1 MTNIEADNLIASLP
15 KPGGLRLFREEDR
28 IVMDGGKWGSHS
40 LSVPVSSGQR
50 LIIHWKGYVENQGL
64 SLGPDYGRTE
74 APRSAPQMGADLADL
89 QPGEKITFYS
99 PSYSGKGAR
108 GWRPGTVVRATPKRV
123 LVAFHYKYEYDKHGR
138 LPPGAKPSQTWRK
151 REEVRRST
159 VR

>member
-1 MTNIEADNLIASLP
+1 MTNTEADALIASLP
-15 KPGGLRLFREEDR
+15 KPGGLRLFREGDR
-28 IVMDGGKWGSHS
+28 IVMDGGKWGSHA

-50 LIIHWKGYVENQGL
+50 LIVHWKGYVENQGL

-74 APRSAPQMGADLADL
+74 ASRPASEVARDFEPGDKVTFWSA
-89 QPGEKITFYS
+89 
-99 PSYSGKGAR
+99 SYSAAG

-138 LPPGAKPSQTWRK
+138 LPPDAKPSQTWRK
-151 REEVRRST
+151 RKEVRRRT